1 MNVGSDCL
9 GDCDGEPADVVGLID
24 DDKDFGVAGE
34 EFAEDLA

>member
-24 DDKDFGVAGE
+24 DDKDFCVIGE
-34 EFAEDLA
+34 EFVEELA

>member
-24 DDKDFGVAGE
+24 DDKDRGVVGE
-34 EFAEDLA
+34 ELAEELA